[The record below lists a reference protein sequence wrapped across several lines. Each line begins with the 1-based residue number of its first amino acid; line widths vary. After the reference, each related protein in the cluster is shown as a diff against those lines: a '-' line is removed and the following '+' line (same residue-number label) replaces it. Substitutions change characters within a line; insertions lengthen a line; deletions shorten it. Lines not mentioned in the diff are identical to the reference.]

1 MISNSRGGTRP
12 ESIQSCSDDH
22 TLKHQIIHMGRIYG
36 LPSNVLTL
44 TIGALKRN
52 AQMITRAC
60 LLEANLILEFRQRC
74 TVEISWHLD
83 VKVVERM
90 AGKARSAPSVLTN
103 REMSSAQ
110 AIVCADDTRLEGH
123 LSLTSLTRQDPGLP
137 LSAFPF

>member
-1 MISNSRGGTRP
+1 
-12 ESIQSCSDDH
+12 
-22 TLKHQIIHMGRIYG
+22 MGRIYG

-52 AQMITRAC
+52 TPMITRAC

-103 REMSSAQ
+103 REMSLVR
-110 AIVCADDTRLEGH
+110 AIVRADDTRLEGH